1 MTRLGLIWSLVL
13 SVALAGSIKAN
24 ENAAPRLLP
33 RPDVDGQLY
42 AVNGFKLS
50 KCSFEEETE
59 VVLLF
64 YSASWCPNCKQIAK
78 TLKELYPSIRKD
90 HPAIE
95 FVTYSMNESVSGRAE
110 HLRGSDYPW
119 PAIGPTASSKRAWQI
134 EIPGGIPRFQAFKL
148 NATGMIA
155 ITPVGSVADV
165 LQAVIAQQ
173 KIEKKT

>member
-13 SVALAGSIKAN
+13 SVALVGSIKAN
-24 ENAAPRLLP
+24 ENAAPQLLP

-78 TLKELYPSIRKD
+78 ALKELYPSIRKD
-90 HPAIE
+90 HPTIE
-95 FVTYSMNESVSGRAE
+95 FVTYSMNKSVSGRAE
-110 HLRGSDYPW
+110 HLRKSNYRW
-119 PAIGPTASSKRAWQI
+119 PAIGPTAAQSPAWQI
-134 EIPGGIPRFQAFKL
+134 EVYGGIPQFQAFRLGETSMTAITTTHSVHQVLK
-148 NATGMIA
+148 IA
-155 ITPVGSVADV
+155 IASIDSKQTR
-165 LQAVIAQQ
+165 
-173 KIEKKT
+173 

>member
-64 YSASWCPNCKQIAK
+64 YSASWCLNCRQIAK

-95 FVTYSMNESVSGRAE
+95 VVTYSMNESVSGRAE